1 MELDNFVPFGR
12 PPSGSVIIQLMTE
25 LDNTK
30 AAIPKPFRKQSDAL
44 ILRHNAHILKIYNR
58 CTALAF
64 LSSTLYAVCIVTKT
78 NER

>member
-1 MELDNFVPFGR
+1 MKIDNFVPFGR
-12 PPSGSVIIQLMTE
+12 PQSGSVITQLMTE

-30 AAIPKPFRKQSDAL
+30 TAIPKPFRKQGNAL
-44 ILRHNAHILKIYNR
+44 ILRRNAHILKIYNR

-64 LSSTLYAVCIVTKT
+64 LSSTPYAVCIVTKT